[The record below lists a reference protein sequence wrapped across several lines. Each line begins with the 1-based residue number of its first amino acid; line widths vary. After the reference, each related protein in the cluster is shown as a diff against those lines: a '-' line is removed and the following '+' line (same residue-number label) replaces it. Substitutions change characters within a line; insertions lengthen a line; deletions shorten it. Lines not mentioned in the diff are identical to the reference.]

1 MPGKPF
7 RRGGK
12 GDWYVITEMTPHPE
26 TGARRQR
33 WLHAPTRRAV
43 LELQTK
49 ALRERDTGSAIDPTK
64 LTLGEFVVRYYET
77 VGKQKLRATV
87 YQVQERYAT
96 HHIVGH
102 LGAIAL
108 QKLAP
113 HHLVKWH
120 GDLAATLAPNTI
132 ITVHTILHTI
142 LEQAVRWQLTARN
155 VCDLVD
161 APRRVERAP
170 TVWDLPQIRTFLASL
185 TDDLRDVLYAT
196 AIETG
201 LRRSELVGLRWSD
214 VDLTRGVL
222 AVVRAFVRIRTN
234 DYAINEAKTPSSRRR
249 VPLLPQTVARLRAHR
264 VAQAQ
269 ARADAGAAWIDQDL
283 IFAWHDGGPVGPI
296 TLYAH
301 WRALVRRSGLPYI
314 RPHDTRHAHATLL
327 LSLNVHPRIVQERLG
342 HSSASITMS
351 VYSHVLAGMQEE
363 ALARLGHALNAPD
376 DPAPES

>member
-1 MPGKPF
+1 MAGKPF

-12 GDWYVITEMTPHPE
+12 GDWYCVVEMAPGPD
-26 TGARRQR
+26 GQRVQR
-33 WLHAPTRRAV
+33 WLHAPTRKEV

-49 ALRERDTGSAIDPTK
+49 ALRERDTGTSIDPTK
-64 LTLGEFVVRYYET
+64 LTLGAFVARYYET

-96 HHIVGH
+96 RHIVGW
-102 LGAIAL
+102 LGTIPL

-113 HHLVKWH
+113 HHLVAWH
-120 GDLAATLAPNTI
+120 GELAATLSPNTI
-132 ITVHTILHTI
+132 ISVHTILHTI
-142 LEQAVRWQLTARN
+142 LEQAVRWQLTNRN

-170 TVWDLPQIRTFLASL
+170 TVWDLPQIRTFLAGL

-214 VDLTRGVL
+214 VDLARGVI
-222 AVVRAFVRIRTN
+222 AVTRAFVRIRTN
-234 DYAINEAKTPSSRRR
+234 DYAINDAKTPSSRRR

-264 VAQAQ
+264 ERQTE
-269 ARADAGAAWIDQDL
+269 ARRDAGALWIDQDL

-296 TLYAH
+296 TLFYH
-301 WRALVRRSGLPYI
+301 WRQLVKRSGLPYI

-327 LSLNVHPRIVQERLG
+327 LALDVHPRIVQERLG

-351 VYSHVLAGMQEE
+351 VYSHVLAGMQEG

-376 DPAPES
+376 DPAPQA